1 MELWKK
7 NLYTIWI
14 AQFITIMGM
23 SSVTPFLP
31 FYVRELGISDPE
43 SVTRWSGLVFAGPF
57 FLSIIFT
64 PLWGAVG
71 DRYGRKLMVVRAVF
85 GLGIAQILVG
95 TAQSVDQLLLFR
107 MIQGALSGFIPAAL
121 ALVSASA
128 PRERAGYAMG
138 ILQTSLSAGIL
149 IGPMIG
155 GLLADIIGYR
165 PIFFVV
171 ATLCFISGIFV
182 MTMVNEKKSTEEITE
197 RFSLLDNYRY
207 SFSHSQILIA
217 MLLIFLAQSSISI
230 IQPVFALFVES
241 ISGPSTYIST
251 ITGLLFAVVGFVMVF
266 SSPWWGTKNDTEG
279 YRRNLLMA
287 FILTAIMLLF
297 QALSAA
303 SWQVALSRAGLGF
316 AMGGVLPTLY
326 SFISKQTPI
335 ARKGGIIGIAS
346 SFTIL
351 ANITGPISSGY
362 IASHFGL
369 RSSFFITAAVA
380 AFASI
385 LVFKYITEPENP
397 ETGVASAANKPAA

>member
-1 MELWKK
+1 
-7 NLYTIWI
+7 
-14 AQFITIMGM
+14 
-23 SSVTPFLP
+23 
-31 FYVRELGISDPE
+31 
-43 SVTRWSGLVFAGPF
+43 
-57 FLSIIFT
+57 
-64 PLWGAVG
+64 
-71 DRYGRKLMVVRAVF
+71 
-85 GLGIAQILVG
+85 
-95 TAQSVDQLLLFR
+95 
-107 MIQGALSGFIPAAL
+107 
-121 ALVSASA
+121 
-128 PRERAGYAMG
+128 MG

-397 ETGVASAANKPAA
+397 ETGVASAANKSAA